1 MSQLQIDYDLE
12 ATDITDPNPVSM
24 IMLVNHLHEIL
35 PKYNPAMNNQSEV
48 VFEAGLGQTQT
59 KDIELFNKYKR
70 TLQYRLKALGWL
82 SFSIRTSQIMNF
94 DRVRFDWV
102 FCGSMLHQTVEHKL
116 YIV

>member
-35 PKYNPAMNNQSEV
+35 PKYNPAKNNQSEV
-48 VFEAGLGQTQT
+48 VFEACLGQTQT

-70 TLQYRLKALGWL
+70 TLQYRLKVLGWL
-82 SFSIRTSQIMNF
+82 KVYQLEQVRYLHF
-94 DRVRFDWV
+94 DSKSGFLQVDV
-102 FCGSMLHQTVEHKL
+102 PPKIKSKL
-116 YIV
+116 